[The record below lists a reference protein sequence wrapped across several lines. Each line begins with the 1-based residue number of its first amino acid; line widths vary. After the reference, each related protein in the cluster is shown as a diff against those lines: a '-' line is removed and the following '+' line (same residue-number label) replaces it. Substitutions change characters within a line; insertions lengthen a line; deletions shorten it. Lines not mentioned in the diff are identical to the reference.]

1 MDGFQNFFNGFS
13 TYIKRFNLTQ
23 ILLMVAIF
31 LISVIGILVVAG
43 VFKTI
48 NYGVLYSNLPVD
60 EAGEV
65 TEKLTELG
73 IDYQLADGGKTIK
86 VPSEKVYQTRIS
98 LASLGMP
105 TGGSAGYSIFDK
117 TNLGMT
123 DFVQKVN
130 FRRALEGEL
139 ARTISDLEEV
149 KAARVHIVLPEN
161 RLFEEDQ
168 KQATAS
174 VVLKL
179 SGAGSLSKRQLT
191 GITHL
196 VSSSVEGLRAD
207 NITIVDNWGNL
218 LTSVQ
223 GANPLVSLSATQLEM
238 KKSVE
243 SYLESK
249 AQSLLSSALG
259 HSRAVVRIDAELDFD
274 QVTKSMENYD
284 PDQVAVRSEERQE
297 FSSSDSS
304 ASIGYDTLNSR
315 GSELSERVITN
326 YEVSR
331 STESL
336 ISSVGGIKKLSIA
349 VMVDG
354 RYDEVENENGDIE
367 KQYIPRDEAELQK
380 LSAIVKRAV
389 GFNDTRNDQFD
400 IVNIAFDTEGFEEV
414 VNTGGDFISNNSH
427 YFEIG
432 KKVLLV
438 LAIIFGILYFKKKIS
453 KVFKEI
459 ASYSPPIPKAVRTVP
474 QDQEQIEI
482 EPQQIKLVDK
492 MKAVAEEKPEEVTKV
507 IKTIMTE

>member
-1 MDGFQNFFNGFS
+1 MDSLQNFFNGFS
-13 TYIKRFNLTQ
+13 AYIKRFNLTQ
-23 ILLMVAIF
+23 VLLMVAIF
-31 LISVIGILVVAG
+31 MISVIGIMVVAG

-48 NYGVLYSNLPVD
+48 NYGVLYSNLPGE

-65 TEKLTELG
+65 TEKLTEMG
-73 IDYQLADGGKTIK
+73 IDYQLSDGGKTIK
-86 VPSEKVYQTRIS
+86 VPSDKVYQTRIS

-139 ARTISDLEEV
+139 GRTITDLEEV
-149 KAARVHIVLPEN
+149 KAARVHIVMPEN

-168 KQATAS
+168 KEATAS

-179 SGAGSLSKRQLT
+179 SGSGSLSKRQLT

-196 VSSSVEGLRAD
+196 VSSGVEGLKNE
-207 NITIVDNWGNL
+207 NITVVDNWGNL

-223 GANPLVSLSATQLEM
+223 GADPMVALSATQLEM

-243 SYLESK
+243 SYLEGK

-297 FSSSDSS
+297 FNSSDTSS
-304 ASIGYDTLNSR
+304 SIGYDTLNS
-315 GSELSERVITN
+315 GGKEISERVITN

-331 STESL
+331 STESI

-354 RYDEVENENGDIE
+354 SYAEVENENGDIE
-367 KQYIPRDEAELQK
+367 KQYIPRDDAELQK
-380 LSAIVKRAV
+380 LSSIVKRAV
-389 GFNDTRNDQFD
+389 GFNETRSDQFD
-400 IVNIAFDTEGFEEV
+400 IVNIAFDTEGFEEEV
-414 VNTGGDFISNNSH
+414 ISGDFISNNSH
-427 YFEIG
+427 YIEIG

-438 LAIIFGILYFKKKIS
+438 LAILFGFLYFKKKIG
-453 KVFKEI
+453 KLIKEI
-459 ASYSPPIPKAVRTVP
+459 ASYSPAPQKAARP
-474 QDQEQIEI
+474 AHQEQEDIQI
-482 EPQQIKLVDK
+482 EPQQVKLVDK
-492 MKAVAEEKPEEVTKV
+492 MKTVAQEKPEEVTKV